1 MTETKTYNAR
11 LATRLTSSVDSRLR
25 QFALLRRRRISHLLD
40 EVLDQALPTT
50 QDLAGQFARLADTTP
65 EPSPATAPPV
75 GRHRQRRNDHRDVG
89 APAPGRMNAAQPAD
103 LAGPASDSTRDRA
116 QAWLRTAT
124 TALAPLPQ
132 QPPR

>member
-65 EPSPATAPPV
+65 DPSPATA
-75 GRHRQRRNDHRDVG
+75 HRRS
-89 APAPGRMNAAQPAD
+89 
-103 LAGPASDSTRDRA
+103 AGTGNVATT
-116 QAWLRTAT
+116 TAT
-124 TALAPLPQ
+124 SAPRHPAA
-132 QPPR
+132 

>member
-1 MTETKTYNAR
+1 MTEIKTYDAR

-65 EPSPATAPPV
+65 DPSPVTAHRRSADTGNVAT
-75 GRHRQRRNDHRDVG
+75 
-89 APAPGRMNAAQPAD
+89 
-103 LAGPASDSTRDRA
+103 T
-116 QAWLRTAT
+116 TAT
-124 TALAPLPQ
+124 SAPRHPAA
-132 QPPR
+132 